1 MSLTPSIVLCK
12 LYERQAR
19 KSGQT
24 YFAGRL
30 GAASVVLLR
39 TDETSDS
46 GQPVWVLKVSEPL
59 PRTDAT
65 QLRKPESSIRPQP
78 IEALR
83 VPPTRSHFDHDHRNP
98 NERQSKAAK
107 RHCAQRA
114 MSVRSARHWAP
125 CPVAAFAFGKPLTS
139 IAPSGMR
146 SVSHS
151 RRGPLSRNPQQS
163 RARRKRAG
171 RANAKSRWPGSTS
184 IAWLRTATARTAPHA

>member
-1 MSLTPSIVLCK
+1 MLQGGPTVSCGIIGGLNAIRSAS
-12 LYERQAR
+12 RWAR
-19 KSGQT
+19 ST
-24 YFAGRL
+24 F
-30 GAASVVLLR
+30 SVVLLR
-39 TDETSDS
+39 IDETSDS

-125 CPVAAFAFGKPLTS
+125 CPVAAFAFGKPLRVFS
-139 IAPSGMR
+139 MPRPAGA
-146 SVSHS
+146 
-151 RRGPLSRNPQQS
+151 L
-163 RARRKRAG
+163 RASACG
-171 RANAKSRWPGSTS
+171 RT
-184 IAWLRTATARTAPHA
+184 